1 MLSYR
6 KGVEVAERYLGA
18 RHAICITLKNSV
30 VAATK
35 AAAAA
40 SMKSM
45 KLANAQSLRVMKHS
59 VGGSSKSSLKGAT
72 LTLSLGLGPSS
83 PTSGIRKLKEMAK
96 ASGTVESDALFSST
110 DDVVLSAPAHVA
122 PSPTR

>member
-40 SMKSM
+40 SMRSM
-45 KLANAQSLRVMKHS
+45 KLANAQSLSLRVLKNS
-59 VGGSSKSSLKGAT
+59 VGGSSKSGTKGAT
-72 LTLSLGLGPSS
+72 LGSSS
-83 PTSGIRKLKEMAK
+83 PTSGIKKLKEMART
-96 ASGTVESDALFSST
+96 SGTVEPDALFSNT
-110 DDVVLSAPAHVA
+110 DEVVLSAPAHVA

>member
-40 SMKSM
+40 SMRSM
-45 KLANAQSLRVMKHS
+45 KLANAQSLSLRVLKHS
-59 VGGSSKSSLKGAT
+59 VGGSSKSGTKGAT
-72 LTLSLGLGPSS
+72 LGSSS
-83 PTSGIRKLKEMAK
+83 PTSGIKKLKEMART
-96 ASGTVESDALFSST
+96 SGTVEPDALFSNT
-110 DDVVLSAPAHVA
+110 DEVVLSAPAHVA

>member
-40 SMKSM
+40 SMRSM
-45 KLANAQSLRVMKHS
+45 KLANAQSLSLRVLKNS
-59 VGGSSKSSLKGAT
+59 VGGSSKSGTKGAT
-72 LTLSLGLGPSS
+72 LGSSS
-83 PTSGIRKLKEMAK
+83 PTSGIKKLKEMART
-96 ASGTVESDALFSST
+96 SGTVEPDALFSNT
-110 DDVVLSAPAHVA
+110 DEVVLSAPVHVA